1 MVPEYKSGDF
11 DSITITYY
19 MNFQAVWIFHNNFS
33 H

>member
-1 MVPEYKSGDF
+1 MVPKYKIGDC
-11 DSITITYY
+11 DSITITYN